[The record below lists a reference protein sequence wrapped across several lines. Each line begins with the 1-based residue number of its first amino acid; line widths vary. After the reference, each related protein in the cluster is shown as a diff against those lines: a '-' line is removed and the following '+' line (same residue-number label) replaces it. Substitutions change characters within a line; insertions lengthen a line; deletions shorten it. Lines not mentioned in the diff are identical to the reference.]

1 MINSMDNNDFT
12 TNIDNK
18 DQFVNDVKNQL
29 DVKTF
34 NALNMIKKEL
44 ATNFIKGEKDE
55 TTKS

>member
-1 MINSMDNNDFT
+1 MNSTNFLNNIQDKEEFINNIKDKMDVT
-12 TNIDNK
+12 A
-18 DQFVNDVKNQL
+18 
-29 DVKTF
+29 F

>member
-1 MINSMDNNDFT
+1 MDNNDFT

>member
-12 TNIDNK
+12 TKIDNK
-18 DQFVNDVKNQL
+18 DEFINNVKDQL
-29 DVKTF
+29 DVTAF